1 MRLVVISYGHAG
13 KINQYQFSECMKKG
27 EEKNN
32 KRPPGQEEGIAIMR
46 NARRRTEPPYPT
58 ACGLVCVWVQGRNR
72 ANPGPLNHLP
82 VSAPTSEDPDLA
94 PNMLDSSHTI
104 H

>member
-13 KINQYQFSECMKKG
+13 KINQFSECIKSQFQG

-32 KRPPGQEEGIAIMR
+32 KRPPGQDSGIAIMR

-58 ACGLVCVWVQGRNR
+58 GSALWSSVCVGSGEEQSEPR
-72 ANPGPLNHLP
+72 ASEPSASFGANLGGPRPG
-82 VSAPTSEDPDLA
+82 A
-94 PNMLDSSHTI
+94 
-104 H
+104 